1 MLTNDKLSEEFAS
14 LADEELLD
22 RLRSGNLTDAATIV
36 ARRELAARDIDV
48 ERALAQ
54 PPPNISPSPRIS
66 AVARARFAGLLARV
80 LRFPLR
86 AVLGLEPPWVVFVF
100 GGTLLFLL
108 FKLIQYGLVQLYL
121 VRPIPPYALPT
132 AYGATVLIS
141 LAMGW
146 FALALWCSAR
156 RLKSSFWK
164 MVVRVFAVVFAMNGV
179 LGTLNL
185 VRLMQDNFSP
195 PRASVMDLAPKR

>member
-1 MLTNDKLSEEFAS
+1 MLTNDHLSEEFSS

-22 RLRSGNLTDAATIV
+22 RLRSGNLTDAATII

-54 PPPNISPSPRIS
+54 PARNISPSPHIS
-66 AVARARFAGLLARV
+66 VVPRTRFAASLARV
-80 LRFPLR
+80 LRFPLW
-86 AVLGLEPPWVVFVF
+86 AVLGLERPWVVFVF

-108 FKLIQYGLVQLYL
+108 FRLIQYGLVQLYL

-146 FALALWCSAR
+146 LALALWRSAR
-156 RLKSSFWK
+156 RVQSSFWK
-164 MVVRVFAVVFAMNGV
+164 IAVRVFAVLFAVNGV
-179 LGTLNL
+179 FGTLNL
-185 VRLMQDNFSP
+185 VRLVQENFSP
-195 PRASVMDLAPKR
+195 PPASVMDLAPKR